1 MMWQD
6 VITSVSLGTKF
17 KVVGGAN
24 FKTWELS
31 WCKMWKAFIRFNDFL
46 GAWVLNTGY
55 RTQ

>member
-1 MMWQD
+1 MWQD